1 MESQDDID
9 ERELQDGARAKL
21 KQHNFRVFK
30 RGVKAAAVEAAN
42 RRAAYM
48 ISKVESEIERE
59 DIFAVPPRDVAAMH
73 KFGYEII
80 NRELSR
86 LNLKSSTCGLSDDE
100 IQSLMR
106 LMSTLNTTEKTK
118 KSVNEEIDETK
129 QREGESDDDY
139 RERLENAIKR

>member
-1 MESQDDID
+1 MESQDEID

-59 DIFAVPPRDVAAMH
+59 DIFAVPPRDIRQMH
-73 KFGYEII
+73 EFGYEII